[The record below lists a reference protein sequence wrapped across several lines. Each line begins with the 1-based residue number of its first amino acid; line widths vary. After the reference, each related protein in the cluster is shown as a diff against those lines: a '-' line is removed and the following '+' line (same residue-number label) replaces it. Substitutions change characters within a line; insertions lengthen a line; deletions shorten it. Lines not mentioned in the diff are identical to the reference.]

1 MSGGTKGAADG
12 TLTIMVGGEDEAL
25 VKARPVLE
33 GFFFLLVCVRIFFGL
48 TVIFFFSQA
57 MSAL

>member
-33 GFFFLLVCVRIFFGL
+33 GFFFFYLFVYVFFL
-48 TVIFFFSQA
+48 A
-57 MSAL
+57 